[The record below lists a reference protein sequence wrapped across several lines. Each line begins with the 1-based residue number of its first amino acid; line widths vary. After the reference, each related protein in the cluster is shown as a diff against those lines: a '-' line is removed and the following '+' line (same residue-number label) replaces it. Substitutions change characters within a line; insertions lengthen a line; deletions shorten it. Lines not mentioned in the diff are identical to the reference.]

1 MKQFCG
7 HLVSSHGQSTIKVN
21 HLLVLLLENL
31 RILEQQ
37 EFLAQLLVF
46 KKKKGWNQ
54 SCFR

>member
-21 HLLVLLLENL
+21 HLLVLFLENL

-46 KKKKGWNQ
+46 KKKKRLE
-54 SCFR
+54 SKLF